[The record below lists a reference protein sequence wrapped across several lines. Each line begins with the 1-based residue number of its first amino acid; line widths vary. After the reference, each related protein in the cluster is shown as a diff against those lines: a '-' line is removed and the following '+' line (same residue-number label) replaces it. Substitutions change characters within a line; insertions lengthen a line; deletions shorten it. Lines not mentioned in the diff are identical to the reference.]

1 MWLQSFR
8 ARTGYKAVRQ
18 FLVSKTAP
26 FRSRKRLPFGLENGS
41 LSVSKTNL
49 HVTTCA
55 NLNKMS
61 LSSTYRKHTHR
72 EHILSLPDTYI
83 GSIEN
88 SVEEHYIVEDDT
100 FIAKTLNFNPGFYKL
115 IDELLVNAHD
125 HVVRLR
131 QNKSE
136 TPVKTINISSDGKT
150 FTIRNDGES
159 IDVEKHPE
167 YGVYIPQ
174 LIFGELLTSTN
185 YDKDEKKLVGG
196 KNGYGVKLVNIFSQ
210 KFELT
215 IVDAKRGLKYNQ
227 AFENNMSKIGT
238 PTVKPCKTK
247 PFVEIIWTPDFQKF
261 GWTNSIPETLLQVVK
276 RRVYDLAMTVGK
288 DVKIT
293 WNDEHIKFKDLSSYA
308 SWYLPKDASIITDNP
323 QLHWNIVLSD
333 SPTDKAFNVSF
344 VNGIWTRSGKH
355 VDEITN
361 QVVNYFVSHIETKKK
376 IKVKPALVRD
386 SLAVFIHCFVE
397 NPAFSSQTKE
407 VLTSKTTCKLSD
419 DFLKKVVAKLN
430 IVEKVLEAQNIKD
443 AKDLKK
449 TDGKKT
455 TKITGIPK
463 LDDAVLAGSNRSHEC
478 TLILTEGDSAKAM
491 ALSGLSQE
499 QRKLYGVFP
508 LRGKLLNVK
517 DMTSKKIEATEEIAN
532 MKKIIGLESGK
543 KYKDV
548 KSLRY
553 GSILIMTDQDYDG
566 SHIRGLLINMFHE
579 LWHQLIEIPGFITY
593 MATPIVKATKASKTL
608 SFYSQYEYEEWKKTN
623 ANWRVKYYK
632 GLGTSTRDEAK
643 EYFKSMNVVKYT
655 YSDDS
660 DKSIELAFNKS
671 MADNRKEW
679 LKTYSRSDIV
689 GSEKELLYENFVNKD
704 LIHFS
709 NYNLERSIPNVMD
722 GLKTS
727 QRKILYSALK
737 RNLKSE
743 IRVAQFAGYVSEHS
757 GYHHGEASLN
767 DAIIGMAQDYVGSN
781 NLAWLVPQGQFGTRL
796 QGGNDAASPRYI
808 HTYLQPYI
816 SSLVPADDLECLKYR
831 DDDGLP
837 VEPEWY
843 APILPML
850 LVNGARGIGTGYSTY
865 IPQCNPANLLL
876 GLQRWL
882 KKEVALTDIN
892 LEPWYRGFT
901 GTIEKSGADYTVKG
915 NWTIEKDMMTIT
927 ELPVETWTSDYKEW
941 LDKQLTEG
949 LIKDYSDTST
959 DMTVSIKV
967 KLTGNAEHTKVLEKS
982 LTSKIK
988 LTNMHAFDSECVINK
1003 YESLHEI
1010 LDEFSIIRLDLY
1022 KKRRE
1027 HCLAQMRARLPFHE
1041 NVVRFIEQQSQ
1052 DTPLPDLRRKT
1063 REECDTLL
1071 EKQKFVKIS
1080 DTYDYLMDLPIKSIT
1095 VTNAR
1100 KHQADLESLR
1110 AKIAHLEKK
1119 TPESLWLDDLET
1131 FSSIYSKKK

>member
-1 MWLQSFR
+1 M
-8 ARTGYKAVRQ
+8 
-18 FLVSKTAP
+18 
-26 FRSRKRLPFGLENGS
+26 
-41 LSVSKTNL
+41 NL
-49 HVTTCA
+49 HVEMTP
-55 NLNKMS
+55 NLNEMS
-61 LSSTYRKHTHR
+61 LSQTYRKHTHR

-88 SVEEHYIVEDDT
+88 SNEEHYVVEGET
-100 FIAKTLNFNPGFYKL
+100 FTAKTLDFNPGFYKL

-131 QNKSE
+131 QKKS
-136 TPVKTINISSDGKT
+136 TNPVKNINISSDGQT

-159 IDVEKHPE
+159 IDVEKHPD

-196 KNGYGVKLVNIFSQ
+196 KNGYGVKLVNIFSK

-215 IVDAKRGLKYNQ
+215 IVDGKRELKYNQ
-227 AFENNMSKIGT
+227 TFEDNMSKIGT
-238 PTVKPCKTK
+238 PTVKACKTK
-247 PFVEIIWTPDFQKF
+247 SYVEIVWTPDFAKF
-261 GWTNSIPETLLQVVK
+261 GWTDHIPEQLLQVVQ
-276 RRVYDLAMTVGK
+276 RRVYDLAMTIGNG
-288 DVKIT
+288 VKIT
-293 WNDEHIKFKDLSSYA
+293 WCDATIKFRDITTYA
-308 SWYLPKDASIITDNP
+308 SWYLPKDATIVTDNP
-323 QLHWNIVLSD
+323 QLNWHVALSD

-361 QVVNYFVSHIETKKK
+361 QVVSHFVSYIEAKKK
-376 IKVKPALVRD
+376 IKVKPSLVRD
-386 SLAVFIHCFVE
+386 SLGVFIHCFVE

-407 VLTSKTTCKLSD
+407 VMTSKVTCKLSE
-419 DFLKKVVAKLN
+419 DFLKKAVAKLSL
-430 IVEKVLEAQNIKD
+430 VDKVLEAQNLKD

-455 TKITGIPK
+455 TRLTGIPN
-463 LDDAVLAGSNRSHEC
+463 LDDAVLAGTNRSHEC

-532 MKKIIGLESGK
+532 MKKILGLEAGK

-553 GSILIMTDQDYDG
+553 GSVLIMTDQDYDG

-593 MATPIVKATKASKTL
+593 MATPIVKATKGPKTL
-608 SFYSQYEYEEWKKTN
+608 SFYSQYEYDEWKKTN

-655 YSDDS
+655 YSEKS
-660 DKSIELAFNKS
+660 DPSIELAFNKS

-679 LKTYSRSDIV
+679 LKTYSRADIV
-689 GSEKELLYENFVNKD
+689 GADKELLYEDFVNKD

-727 QRKILYSALK
+727 QRKILFSALK

-808 HTYLQPYI
+808 HTYLQQYI
-816 SSLVPADDLECLKYR
+816 SSLVPGDDLECLKYR

-865 IPQCNPANLLL
+865 IPQCNPNHLLV

-882 KKEVALTDIN
+882 KKEVKLTDIN

-901 GTIEKSGADYTVKG
+901 GKIEKSGSDYTVKG
-915 NWTIEKDMMTIT
+915 NWIVEKDTMTIT
-927 ELPVETWTSDYKEW
+927 ELPVETWTADYKEW
-941 LDKQLTEG
+941 LDKQATDG
-949 LIKDYSDTST
+949 TIKDYSDTST
-959 DMTVSIKV
+959 DMVVCIKV
-967 KLTGNAEHTKVLEKS
+967 KLTGNAEHLKVIEKS

-988 LTNMHAFDSECVINK
+988 LSNMHAFDSECVINK
-1003 YESLHEI
+1003 YETLHEI
-1010 LDEFSIIRLDLY
+1010 LDEFSVIRLDLY
-1022 KKRRE
+1022 KKRRA
-1027 HCLAQMRARLPFHE
+1027 HCLAQMKSRLPFHE
-1041 NVVRFIEQQSQ
+1041 NIVRFIEQQSA
-1052 DTPLPDLRRKT
+1052 DIPLPDLRRRT
-1063 REECDTLL
+1063 REECDDLL

-1080 DTYDYLMDLPIKSIT
+1080 ESYDYLMDLPIKSIT
-1095 VTNAR
+1095 TTNAR
-1100 KHQADLESLR
+1100 KHQHDLEMLR
-1110 AKIAHLEKK
+1110 GKISDLEKK
-1119 TPESLWLDDLET
+1119 TPEQLWLDDLET
-1131 FSSIYSKKK
+1131 FSAIYSKKK